1 MGEMLIFLQMR
12 DGTQSPAVVIA
23 ALHVLCV
30 SQSLVVLPKKHVLT
44 WLPRMVTGKSCK
56 FALTGGPSEF
66 CIIRLICN
74 GSLKFNITYFSGFI

>member
-44 WLPRMVTGKSCK
+44 WLPRMVTGKS
-56 FALTGGPSEF
+56 
-66 CIIRLICN
+66 N
-74 GSLKFNITYFSGFI
+74 GLVNLL